1 MGANAEIGR
10 VQQRA
15 GRREEIGDK
24 PNRTMSL
31 AADIGCKIASGELA
45 AGSALPTEIEIQNQY
60 GVSRTVVREAIR
72 HLAAKGLVTVGPKV
86 GTRVRESIDWNML
99 DAEVMRWHLVAPG
112 RRPFV
117 EALYEMRLIN
127 EPDAARL
134 AATRITPEQLARL
147 GEALRAMAD
156 NPRGSNEL
164 IVADL
169 AFHRI
174 VLEAT
179 GNSILRSLG
188 SMIERSLSISF
199 SLSWRQNPQEETVR
213 QHARV
218 HDAIKRGDGEAAAL
232 FMRRLIESAFEDV
245 IAALYVEEAGRT
257 LKAFRDDHLE
267 LPFQGLSGET
277 FLHD

>member
-1 MGANAEIGR
+1 M
-10 VQQRA
+10 QHKS

-31 AADIGCKIASGELA
+31 AADIGCKITSGALA
-45 AGSALPTEIEIQNQY
+45 AGSALPTEAEIQGQY

-86 GTRVRESIDWNML
+86 GTRVREAIDWNML
-99 DAEVMRWHLVAPG
+99 DADVMRWHLVSPN

-134 AATRITPEQLARL
+134 AASRITPEQLVRL

-156 NPRGSNEL
+156 NPRGSREL

-188 SMIERSLSISF
+188 TMIERSLSISF

-245 IAALYVEEAGRT
+245 VAALYVEEAGRT
-257 LKAFRDDHLE
+257 LKSFRDNQMESPLEALSRRDHL
-267 LPFQGLSGET
+267 T
-277 FLHD
+277 